1 MQDLIGIT
9 VAVVVVFGGIFLLWA
24 GFCLMLKGMFKI
36 ADRIFGL

>member
-9 VAVVVVFGGIFLLWA
+9 VAVVVVFGGIFLMWA

-36 ADRIFGL
+36 ADCIFGD